1 MKRELAFLFLVGIF
15 LASSVDAMRFRHGLE
30 LQEKEVQLA
39 RKKFGRFVYFDP
51 SELNELADG
60 GEDEKRCWLRS
71 YGRGVGRPLS
81 ECPVDTEKSGL
92 LCYPPCKA
100 GYTGVSFVC
109 WQNCPDGFNDVGVTC
124 GKSGTYVRAAFGNRE
139 SCNSH
144 NPDTGCAPDFH
155 DGSMMFYANCKP
167 GFYASGGV
175 CSPNCPDDMT
185 DAGVAC
191 TKASYTRT
199 AGVPMICKSNE
210 QENVG
215 LCYDLCNDG
224 YNGIGPVCWG
234 ACPAG
239 YNQCGAM
246 CLESSH
252 CTEYLLEFLQPIMDV
267 VEAAVEREAAGV
279 VEGVADIVT
288 NLIYPICGE

>member
-15 LASSVDAMRFRHGLE
+15 LASSVDARPETVH
-30 LQEKEVQLA
+30 
-39 RKKFGRFVYFDP
+39 FDP

-124 GKSGTYVRAAFGNRE
+124 GKSEAYARASFGNRE
-139 SCNSH
+139 SCMSH
-144 NPDTGCAPDFH
+144 NPDTGCSPVLH
-155 DGSMMFYANCKP
+155 GGGSMTFYANCKH
-167 GFYASGGV
+167 GFYVIGGL

-239 YNQCGAM
+239 YNQCGAL

-267 VEAAVEREAAGV
+267 VKAAFEREAEGV

-288 NLIYPICGE
+288 NLVYPICGE